1 MKKAIVLLLI
11 LFSSSLF
18 SQEYVLL
25 EINSEWNW
33 SNKAKVDRIRDIPHQ
48 IAYLEN
54 QTPKFRK
61 KVKSVPLVILYKDG
75 KPIMQWTADISFKL
89 VVKKEEVLKAIAR
102 EEKNKF

>member
-33 SNKAKVDRIRDIPHQ
+33 SNKAKVDRIRNIPHQ

-54 QTPKFRK
+54 
-61 KVKSVPLVILYKDG
+61 
-75 KPIMQWTADISFKL
+75 
-89 VVKKEEVLKAIAR
+89 
-102 EEKNKF
+102 

>member
-1 MKKAIVLLLI
+1 MKKIIVLLALI
-11 LFSSSLF
+11 FSTSLF

-33 SNKAKVDRIRDIPHQ
+33 SNKAKIDKIRNIPHQ

-61 KVKSVPLVILYKDG
+61 KIRSVPLVILYKNG
-75 KPIMQWTADISFKL
+75 KPIMQWSADISFKL
-89 VVKKEEVLKAIAR
+89 VIKKEEVLRAIAR
-102 EEKNKF
+102 EEKKQ